1 MDRVPRRDGLR
12 LEFTPTMN
20 HAANAANG
28 AGDRNMRRIAILAA
42 TTLLAA
48 CQHEGPQPL
57 LGTTEWD
64 RVELVAEASEP
75 VLEVATREGADV
87 KAGDVLVRLDPRRAE
102 ADLASAA
109 AEVARLD
116 ALLLEQRNGFRSEQ
130 IDEARARVASA
141 RARVTANTRDLER
154 AKAMVA
160 KRLMP
165 QAEVDRVQQLVDTSR
180 ADREEADAGLR
191 LVLAG
196 TRNEQID
203 QTLAQHEAAVAR
215 RDAAALVRE
224 RLDVRAPSA
233 GRIDAVNVEP
243 GDQPMVGANVV
254 TMLAGAAYVR
264 AWVPESQRAT
274 LALGAAATVHVT
286 GIAQPFAAKLRW
298 VRSDPGF
305 TPYYALTGD
314 DASRLSYMAEF
325 ALEGDA
331 AQKLP
336 AGLPVQLELQ
346 AK

>member
-1 MDRVPRRDGLR
+1 
-12 LEFTPTMN
+12 
-20 HAANAANG
+20 
-28 AGDRNMRRIAILAA
+28 MRRIAILAA
-42 TTLLAA
+42 ATLLAA
-48 CQHEGPQPL
+48 CQHDGPQPL

-87 KAGDVLVRLDPRRAE
+87 KAGDVLVRLDPRRADAE
-102 ADLASAA
+102 LASAN

-130 IDEARARVASA
+130 IDEARARVAAA
-141 RARVTANTRDLER
+141 RARVVANARDLER
-154 AKAMVA
+154 AKAMRA
-160 KRLMP
+160 KGLMP
-165 QAEVDRVQQLVDTSR
+165 QAEVDRAQQLVDTSLAER
-180 ADREEADAGLR
+180 AEADAALR

-196 TRNEQID
+196 TRNEQVD
-203 QTLAQHEAAVAR
+203 QTLAQREAAIAH
-215 RDAAALVRE
+215 RDAAALKRE

-254 TMLAGAAYVR
+254 TMLAGAVYARV
-264 AWVPESQRAT
+264 WVLESQRAT
-274 LALGAAATVHVT
+274 LAPGTWASVSVT
-286 GIAQPFAAKLRW
+286 GIEGKTFRARLRW

-314 DASRLSYMAEF
+314 DASRLSYLAEF
-325 ALEGDA
+325 EFADDV
-331 AQKLP
+331 KLA
-336 AGLPVQLELQ
+336 AGLPVQLELP